1 VFSSA
6 VGPGFGFA
14 SVPVSVSPFSVCPPL
29 DRILLR
35 FFFLLWSTK
44 KPSFVLDSV
53 TKFLP

>member
-35 FFFLLWSTK
+35 FFLLSSTE
-44 KPSFVLDSV
+44 KPSC
-53 TKFLP
+53 